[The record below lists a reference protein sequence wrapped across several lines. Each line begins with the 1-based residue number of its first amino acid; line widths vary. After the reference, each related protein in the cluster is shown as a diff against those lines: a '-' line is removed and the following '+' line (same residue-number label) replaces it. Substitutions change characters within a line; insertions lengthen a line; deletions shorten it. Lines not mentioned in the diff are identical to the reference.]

1 MNRILIDRSKF
12 LCVWLWMSVQLL
24 IKFVQIYTFSPQS
37 PTFIQFIFKKVIN
50 SLVCTGVICWNAAFW
65 SCGMQVGGYLLLTP
79 KIQLSHDMRTMICA
93 YVLFACLVYSYALP
107 SHPMLIMQPSCYLK
121 AALSKE
127 CKEGKPVRKRL
138 LTFCFGHEHLHF
150 FYECFSVWKK
160 ITYFATT

>member
-1 MNRILIDRSKF
+1 MDVCTVAYKICANIHIFPTIPHFYSIYFQKSYQQSCLYWCNMLKCRILK
-12 LCVWLWMSVQLL
+12 L
-24 IKFVQIYTFSPQS
+24 
-37 PTFIQFIFKKVIN
+37 
-50 SLVCTGVICWNAAFW
+50 WNA
-65 SCGMQVGGYLLLTP
+65 GGGYLLLTP
-79 KIQLSHDMRTMICA
+79 KLQLSHDMRTMICA